1 MNELELAHTSGRT
14 GRREP
19 PSLVGRLV
27 AASRPLSWVNTA
39 YPFAAAYLLA
49 GGRVDASLVIG
60 TLFFLVPYNLAM
72 YGINDVFDHAS
83 DAANPRKGGVEGAL
97 LDPGVHRRVLVA
109 AVAACA
115 PFVVALVLLGRPASW
130 AVLAGSLFAVA
141 AYSVPGLRFKERPVL
156 DSLTSSTHFTGP
168 AVYGLVLAGGA
179 WGRPA
184 VLALVAFF
192 LWGVAAQAFGAV
204 QDVVPDRQAGIASVA
219 TALGAARTVRLALT
233 LWAAAGLLLLAEPFP
248 GLLAAPL
255 VVPYLA
261 LAWPYRSVTDQG
273 SAAAHGGWRRFLV
286 VNYVVGFLVTL
297 ILITMGR
304 S

>member
-1 MNELELAHTSGRT
+1 MAGSALA
-14 GRREP
+14 RR
-19 PSLVGRLV
+19 LL

-49 GGRVDASLVIG
+49 GGGVTWVLALG
-60 TLFFLVPYNLAM
+60 TVFFLVPYNLAM
-72 YGINDVFDHAS
+72 YGINDVFDYAS

-97 LDPGVHRRVLVA
+97 LEPGVHRQVLVA
-109 AVAACA
+109 AVAACV
-115 PFVVALVLLGRPASW
+115 PFVAVLVALGGPASW
-130 AVLAGSLFAVA
+130 AVLAVSLLAVA

-156 DSLTSSTHFTGP
+156 DSRTSSTHFTGP
-168 AVYGLVLAGGA
+168 AVYGLVLAGGV
-179 WGRPA
+179 WSRPA

-204 QDVVPDRQAGIASVA
+204 QDVVPDRQAGLASVA

-233 LWAAAGLLLLAEPFP
+233 LWAAAGVLLLAEPFP

-261 LAWPYRSVTDQG
+261 LAWPYRSVADES
-273 SAAAHGGWRRFLV
+273 SAAAHGGWRRFLA

>member
-1 MNELELAHTSGRT
+1 VPGSTAAGGTVT
-14 GRREP
+14 GRALPART
-19 PSLVGRLV
+19 LVGRLL

-39 YPFAAAYLLA
+39 YPFAAAFLLA
-49 GGRVDASLVIG
+49 GGRPGAALVVG
-60 TLFFLVPYNLAM
+60 AVFFLVPYNLAM
-72 YGINDVFDHAS
+72 YGINDVFDYAS

-97 LDPGVHRRVLVA
+97 LDPGLHRRVLVA
-109 AVAACA
+109 AVATCV
-115 PFVVALVLLGRPASW
+115 PFVVALVALGGPWSW
-130 AVLAGSLFAVA
+130 AVLAVTLFAVA

-179 WGRPA
+179 WTRPA

-192 LWGVAAQAFGAV
+192 AWGVAAQAFGAV

-219 TALGAARTVRLALT
+219 TALGAAPTVRLSLA
-233 LWAAAGLLLLAEPFP
+233 LWAAAGLLLLGEPFP

-255 VVPYLA
+255 VVPYLV
-261 LAWPYRSVTDQG
+261 LAWPYRSVTDEG
-273 SAAAHGGWRRFLV
+273 SAAAHGGWRHFLA
-286 VNYVVGFLVTL
+286 VNYAVGFLVTL
-297 ILITMGR
+297 ILITIGR